1 MPKTRS
7 PGPSAVAHQQD
18 ETKPAEASP
27 PHAHEV
33 RGRREAAPH
42 ARGSLRGLRR
52 EAARP
57 PSPAPPGQGPA
68 RPGGA
73 RRPLRSHGLSR
84 SGAAPRERRGR
95 YSHIQA
101 RATARLGHRPAAGSP
116 SGGSDPAASPDPRS
130 PPDRRRGTRLRRR
143 WRVPLLPPGRPTSP
157 LPAGAR
163 RPAAGQEQR
172 RAAAA
177 ALPGRE
183 RKGKEGKGRGRGR
196 ARPRHP
202 GAALHTAG
210 CPRRRSCSCPGDVA
224 VRADAL
230 ITGRQAAAAAATAA
244 AAGRGRPREGRAP
257 RGRGGR
263 AAPPSW
269 WWQQGGWRCDRRGC
283 PGSSFLLFFK
293 PPANRFIPRRNID
306 SWKVLL
312 PLPPSAEVRCR
323 CHNWRRPGPPEYVR
337 RYAQVLGTASGTERP
352 GEERAVGKGHRVVS
366 AIATKQQ
373 QIIKGWQRLTRYQP
387 KDFLSS
393 AQQVTSGPACR
404 RQPEAGELY
413 W

>member
-7 PGPSAVAHQQD
+7 PGPSAVAQQQD

-183 RKGKEGKGRGRGR
+183 GKGRGGGR

-210 CPRRRSCSCPGDVA
+210 CPRRRRRSCSCPGDVA

-257 RGRGGR
+257 RGGAAAPRRHLGGGSR
-263 AAPPSW
+263 AAGGATRGAAPARPSCCALNP
-269 WWQQGGWRCDRRGC
+269 QQIYLSHDGTSTAGKSC
-283 PGSSFLLFFK
+283 
-293 PPANRFIPRRNID
+293 
-306 SWKVLL
+306 
-312 PLPPSAEVRCR
+312 CR
-323 CHNWRRPGPPEYVR
+323 CHPRLRCDAGATTGEDLGHLNMLEGTH
-337 RYAQVLGTASGTERP
+337 RYSGQPQALKDPVKSEPWGRD
-352 GEERAVGKGHRVVS
+352 
-366 AIATKQQ
+366 IA
-373 QIIKGWQRLTRYQP
+373 
-387 KDFLSS
+387 
-393 AQQVTSGPACR
+393 
-404 RQPEAGELY
+404 
-413 W
+413 